1 MEIKNDNHILNID
14 KLLIMEKDLN
24 QKLITSQILE
34 KEFLLNQLTEK
45 NGLHMKK
52 QWHIINGTMKA
63 K

>member
-45 NGLHMKK
+45 IGLHMKM